1 MSGEY
6 LLSDIKTRRVPQA
19 ILFSPGLA
27 ALLQSHGDE
36 LVALYRAGVAKRTGR
51 LAASASAHVTIGGHK
66 HDRLIGKVTVG
77 DELEYAALHEFGA
90 KSNPDRRAYRDL
102 AEAVQRWKG
111 VNRAYA
117 VNVKQFN

>member
-1 MSGEY
+1 MTHA
-6 LLSDIKTRRVPQA
+6 LHDIETRRLPAGV
-19 ILFSPGLA
+19 LFSPGLA

-51 LAASASAHVTIGGHK
+51 LAASASAHVTVGGHR

-77 DELEYAALHEFGA
+77 GELEYGALHEFGA
-90 KSNPDRRAYRDL
+90 KSNPERQAYRDL

-111 VNRAYA
+111 VNRA
-117 VNVKQFN
+117 